1 MLKKKM
7 LGLSVTC
14 RSRTA
19 APYFFLLS
27 LPVQLFKVFS
37 YIHPPI
43 ILHVDL
49 SLTSMFINPSM
60 YTFYRFTVLLMW
72 VLHVLKIVWMLAY
85 RALIITIPHTLILQR
100 MRKPLCTFRIF
111 WLFFAGTNNIFFLL
125 IHFLFPF
132 YAPLPM
138 PTLCSSTKRKKR
150 KKLKIKKD
158 DVETDTKPLWQYKL
172 CNPIINQGQVVIHI
186 LYTETTILQMQ
197 PPRNVQE
204 RNLCTFFCET
214 IEIIMRWWF
223 FSSFFEWHSIFRFK
237 KGKKESVV
245 FCT

>member
-1 MLKKKM
+1 M

-111 WLFFAGTNNIFFLL
+111 WLFFAGTNNIFFVNSFSLSLL
-125 IHFLFPF
+125 CPPAHAHFVQQ
-132 YAPLPM
+132 YQE
-138 PTLCSSTKRKKR
+138 KK
-150 KKLKIKKD
+150 KEK
-158 DVETDTKPLWQYKL
+158 
-172 CNPIINQGQVVIHI
+172 
-186 LYTETTILQMQ
+186 TE
-197 PPRNVQE
+197 NQE
-204 RNLCTFFCET
+204 RWCWNWYQT
-214 IEIIMRWWF
+214 I
-223 FSSFFEWHSIFRFK
+223 
-237 KGKKESVV
+237 VTV
-245 FCT
+245 